1 MFFKCKE
8 KIYFCFQMKNEPR
21 CVLKYL
27 DFIFVND
34 DFIIIENRKKKKL
47 HKKEKKKQSVLK
59 MDCFFIGII
68 LFDMLKV

>member
-1 MFFKCKE
+1 M
-8 KIYFCFQMKNEPR
+8 
-21 CVLKYL
+21 

-34 DFIIIENRKKKKL
+34 DFIIIENRKIKKL
-47 HKKEKKKQSVLK
+47 HKKEIKKQSVLK